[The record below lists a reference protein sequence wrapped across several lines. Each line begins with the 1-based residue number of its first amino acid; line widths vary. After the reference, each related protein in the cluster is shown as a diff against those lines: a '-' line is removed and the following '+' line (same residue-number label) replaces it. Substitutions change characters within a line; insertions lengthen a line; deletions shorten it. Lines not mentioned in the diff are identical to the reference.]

1 MAISI
6 LQAENRG
13 GANAL
18 MRIAVDS
25 LADLSELAEK
35 GMSPVIGSTAVCIED
50 GYTYILGSDDDWH
63 KQQGTGGGT
72 GGGAKSVTSAVL
84 TTHAANGTAVFAET
98 E

>member
-35 GMSPVIGSTAVCIED
+35 GMKPIVGSTAICIED

-72 GGGAKSVTSAVL
+72 SGAKSVTSAVL